1 MIISLFYPHQC
12 PTNCMFR
19 LVPLLLNKRKL
30 VPDFFIL
37 LRISYFMGN
46 FFELIYLAALGLG
59 CHTQAF
65 SSCSERGLLES
76 W

>member
-1 MIISLFYPHQC
+1 
-12 PTNCMFR
+12 
-19 LVPLLLNKRKL
+19 
-30 VPDFFIL
+30 
-37 LRISYFMGN
+37 MGN